1 MHSIATQAVRF
12 ALGIS
17 LSILALLAPAAFAAS
32 TPAVTETWR
41 NQDFGFASHAMTT
54 DANDNVYAVGGPGG
68 DDYLVVRKLSPS
80 GALLWERIHDTVDR
94 LRGAWMATDPAG
106 NAIVL
111 ASIVYG
117 SSSDPGGW
125 ATLKYDANGTLLWAN
140 SLPGPYAE
148 ARRVETDD
156 AGNVYVAGT
165 RWLTN
170 AAGFTSL
177 DSVLVKYSA
186 GGSLLW
192 SASFDNNGAIDEP
205 YSLAISPDGTRIGVA
220 GASAFGF
227 MALMYDPNGNRLWTS
242 TGIAAYPA
250 NDIAF
255 GPGNATSFATGGYA
269 PGAANPYP
277 MALAQFDA
285 FGNLSWLRNY
295 SVGMRALRVRAD
307 PQGNVVA
314 TGIAGSGGYTDWMT
328 IKADSAGN
336 LLWSRR
342 YDGGRNNDEW
352 PRMLELDAAGNVYVT
367 GTAGP
372 NPGTGTIS
380 YVKGVV
386 AKYGAD
392 GSPQWAIWDDFA
404 GGKSIRLLS
413 DNSLATMQWTYLTVS
428 RYTPTG
434 IQDTVPGAPGNLAA
448 TAWPD
453 AVEIDF
459 ADTATNEFWVEIERC
474 AGSGCGNFAK
484 IGQTTGADSTGF
496 LDQAVTAGTTYAYR
510 ARAVGFMGPSAY
522 SNTVVATVPSSAG
535 AVTPPATSP
544 PAAPSNLTASLS
556 GSSVVLAWTDNA
568 NNESQ
573 VFIERCEGAGCS
585 SFADVGVLGIDRTTW
600 TDSSTAGGRSYSY
613 RVRAWNPDGFSG
625 YSNTVTVSTPDVPAA
640 PPAPTSLSAK
650 AAGSSQMNLTWAD
663 STSTRDGFRIERC
676 EGSGCANFAQV
687 ATVGPTAKSYADSGL
702 KAFTSYSYRI
712 RAYNAVGDS
721 PYSNVATAKTRK

>member
-1 MHSIATQAVRF
+1 MHSIATQAARL

-17 LSILALLAPAAFAAS
+17 VSLFALVAPAAFAAS
-32 TPAVTETWR
+32 TPAVSETWR

-54 DANDNVYAVGGPGG
+54 DASDNVFAVGGPGG
-68 DDYLVVRKLSPS
+68 DDFLVIRKYSPA
-80 GALLWERIHDTVDR
+80 GALLWERIYDQVER
-94 LRGAWMATDPAG
+94 MRGVWMAADAG
-106 NAIVL
+106 GNVIVL
-111 ASIVYG
+111 ASLVYG
-117 SSSDPGGW
+117 SYSDPAGW
-125 ATLKYDANGTLLWAN
+125 VTLKYDANGKLLWAD
-140 SLPGPYAE
+140 SLPGPYAD
-148 ARRVETDD
+148 ARRVEADA
-156 AGNVYVAGT
+156 AGNVYVSGT

-170 AAGFTSL
+170 AAGFTSR
-177 DSVLVKYSA
+177 DSVLLKYSA
-186 GGSLLW
+186 GGSLQW

-220 GASAFGF
+220 GISGHLF
-227 MALMYDPNGNRLWTS
+227 MGLMYDANGNRLWAS

-255 GPGNATSFATGGYA
+255 GPGNSAYFATGGYA

-277 MALAQFDA
+277 MALARFDA

-295 SVGMRALRVRAD
+295 SVGMRALKVRTDAL
-307 PQGNVVA
+307 GNVVA
-314 TGIAGSGGYTDWMT
+314 TGIAGTGGYLDWMT
-328 IKADSAGN
+328 IKTDSAGN

-352 PRMLELDAAGNVYVT
+352 PRMLALDGAGNVYVT

-372 NPGTGTIS
+372 NPSTGTIS

-386 AKYGAD
+386 AKYGPD

-404 GGKSIRLLS
+404 GGKTIRLLA
-413 DNSLATMQWTYLTVS
+413 DNSLATLQWTYLTVS

-434 IQDTVPGAPGNLAA
+434 VQDAAPATPGNLTA

-459 ADTATNEFWVEIERC
+459 VDAASNEFWVEIERC
-474 AGSGCGNFAK
+474 AGSGCSNFAK

-496 LDQAVTAGTTYAYR
+496 LDEAVAAGTTYAYR

-522 SNTVVATVPSSAG
+522 SNTSIVTVPSSGGSVA
-535 AVTPPATSP
+535 PPAGSA
-544 PAAPSNLTASLS
+544 PAAPGNLSAAPS
-556 GSSVVLAWTDNA
+556 GSSVALAWTDNA

-573 VFIERCEGAGCS
+573 FSIERCEGAGCS
-585 SFADVGVLGIDRTTW
+585 AFAEVGVAGIDRTTW
-600 TDSSTAGGRSYSY
+600 TDSTSAGGRSYSY
-613 RVRAWNPDGFSG
+613 RVRAGNADGYSA
-625 YSNTVTVSTPDVPAA
+625 YSNTVTVTTPDVPAA
-640 PPAPTSLSAK
+640 PAAPTSLAAK
-650 AAGSSQMNLTWAD
+650 ASGSSAMNLTWAD
-663 STSTRDGFRIERC
+663 SASKRDGFKIERC
-676 EGSGCANFAQV
+676 DGAGCSRFVQV
-687 ATVGPTAKSYADSGL
+687 ATVGPAAKSYADSGL

-712 RAYNAVGDS
+712 RAYNSVGDS